1 MFRRFT
7 VFSLSILIALAIGA
21 SPAFGWANGA
31 DLNGDG
37 EGDDGYGTH
46 DWVLDQALRLA
57 GESGSWVV
65 TDIARL
71 ATDDPDGI
79 SDPNEVYKHLFQNT
93 VKGQGAPQ
101 AVADLYASIAEAHK
115 QGDYEKA
122 SRELGWLSHYYSD
135 ICQPYHTWY
144 DAADQPEHLYYEYT
158 VDDYHRSATDN
169 ESWIT
174 PVARKPVTDIR
185 EMTVSAAL
193 AARGDY
199 SALRTAWVPGPNG
212 DSHGNFNPSSSSTIG
227 AITRRR
233 LSRAANDLADIIA
246 TIPTGQGKAP
256 TVNITSLSTY
266 RRYVGQTSNVA
277 AYAKVRDA
285 NGDPV
290 QGVRVTYTWAFSS
303 GPKEVFTFTDSTG
316 LATLYQNMGGEKLW
330 YKVDLTAKAST
341 NGTESVRSE
350 WVMPTP
356 LIGYI
361 KTSMSNTRPR
371 QGTVVTAKTKI
382 LDSKGKP
389 IKGLKVTFSWKFKSS
404 TYYSTTYTN
413 SYGNAYSKKN
423 IGRAAK
429 GYRVYVRAQTQSAN
443 YNRSS
448 TSSFIP
454 Q

>member
-1 MFRRFT
+1 MYKR
-7 VFSLSILIALAIGA
+7 VIVLLLAMLVCLAVGV

-37 EGDDGYGTH
+37 QGDDGYGTH

-57 GESGSWVV
+57 GDSGSWVV
-65 TDIARL
+65 TDVARL

-79 SDPNEVYKHLFQNT
+79 ADPNEVYKHLFQNT

-101 AVADLYASIAEAHK
+101 AVSDGYARIIDAYQ
-115 QGDYEKA
+115 QGDYVKA
-122 SRELGWLSHYYSD
+122 SQELGWLSHYYSD
-135 ICQPYHTWY
+135 ISQPYHTMY
-144 DAADQPEHLYYEYT
+144 DPADQPEHLYYEYT
-158 VDDYHRSATDN
+158 VDDYHRSPTDN

-174 PVARKPVTDIR
+174 PATRKPVADIR
-185 EMTVSAAL
+185 AMTVSAAL

-199 SALRTAWVPGPNG
+199 SALRTAWVPGPDG
-212 DSHGNFNPSSSSTIG
+212 DSHGNFNPSASSTTG

-246 TIPTGQGKAP
+246 SVPSGQGMAP
-256 TVNITSLSTY
+256 MVNITSLSTF

-277 AYAKVRDA
+277 AYAKVRDT
-285 NGDPV
+285 NGNPV
-290 QGVRVTYTWAFSS
+290 QGVRVTYTWAFST

-316 LATLYQNMGGEKLW
+316 LATLYQSMGGEKLW
-330 YKVDLTAKAST
+330 YKVNLTAKTST
-341 NGTESVRSE
+341 NGTESVKTE

-356 LIGYI
+356 VIGYI
-361 KTSMSNTRPR
+361 KTTMSNTRPR
-371 QGTVVTAKTKI
+371 RYTVVTARTKI
-382 LDSKGKP
+382 LDSKGRP
-389 IKGLKVTFSWKFKSS
+389 IKGLKVTFSWKFKTS
-404 TYYSTTYTN
+404 TYTSTTYTN
-413 SYGNAYSKKN
+413 SYGYAYSKKN
-423 IGRAAK
+423 ISGAAR